1 MKRYWT
7 LIITVIIM
15 SFNSCAVKEQLVF
28 NEDGSGTFLVTYD
41 MSQIMS
47 QMGDAFQDI
56 GPEDDKEDDEDSTE
70 IKEKKP
76 NTVIDSI
83 IYFKDIFEQYKDSI
97 AQMTDRERYEMETL
111 KDMYMTMK
119 MNEELK
125 MFNYGIGLE
134 FKKVEDLKDI
144 QERVEK
150 AKSFNEQ
157 GEQLDMM
164 KEGSPMGKYMG
175 DGDQKVDYY
184 FTETGFSRVTTMPE
198 KAVDDTLD
206 LNDNPEEGDDSFS
219 EELEGSFYSVE
230 ITFPKRIKS
239 TSVKDALISEDGK
252 TVSYKVNWADYLK
265 DPKLLDI
272 SVEFENE

>member
-1 MKRYWT
+1 MKRFWT

-15 SFNSCAVKEQLVF
+15 SFNSCAVKERLVF

-97 AQMTDRERYEMETL
+97 AQMTDKERYEMETL

-184 FTETGFSRVTTMPE
+184 FTETSFSRVTTMPE

>member
-97 AQMTDRERYEMETL
+97 AQMTDKERYEMETL

>member
-1 MKRYWT
+1 MKRFWT

-184 FTETGFSRVTTMPE
+184 FTETSFSRVTTMPE

>member
-1 MKRYWT
+1 MKRFWT

-97 AQMTDRERYEMETL
+97 AQMTDKERYEMETL

>member
-1 MKRYWT
+1 MKRFWT